1 MGMDVYGLN
10 PNLKSKRP
18 DIDWSVATEEERKEY
33 FNTLDQWH
41 ADNRGAYFRNNV
53 WWWHPLWTYVCHI
66 CDDMLSEE
74 TKNLGHSND
83 GHQIDDATATD
94 IANRLLREIE
104 TGKTEAYAT
113 AYEAERSQLD
123 DDDSD
128 KNYPFSTDNV
138 KEFEI
143 FCRLSGGFEIC

>member
-1 MGMDVYGLN
+1 MGHTN
-10 PNLKSKRP
+10 S
-18 DIDWSVATEEERKEY
+18 
-33 FNTLDQWH
+33 
-41 ADNRGAYFRNNV
+41 
-53 WWWHPLWTYVCHI
+53 
-66 CDDMLSEE
+66 
-74 TKNLGHSND
+74 

-123 DDDSD
+123 DDDLD
-128 KNYPFSTDNV
+128 KSYPFSTDNV

-143 FCRLSGGFEIC
+143 FCRLSGGFEIS